1 VDRNAV
7 ALHVEVATV
16 AKRQFGSIRQ
26 MPSGRFQA
34 RYRHPETRQLISAP
48 FTFPTKGAANTWL
61 SGAETDLIRGERVDQ
76 YLPTVTL
83 DDYAASWLQNR
94 VLRPRTV
101 ELYQGLLDR
110 HILPKLG
117 GIQIGRLTPAKVREW
132 HAGLAKA
139 AKPGPVTVAKCYR
152 LLRTICETA
161 FTDELISRNPCN
173 LKGASVEHSPERPV
187 MTIEQ
192 LNAVVGAMEDRY
204 RGMVVLGSWCS
215 MRIGE
220 ILALTRG
227 DIDLEAGTVRVD
239 KSAWELGN
247 RQRMVGPPKTAAG
260 VRVMFIPPHV
270 RRLVAEH
277 LIEFT
282 GPEATDL
289 VFVGIKDQPVRRAT
303 VYKAWHRA
311 LEKADLGKGAPD
323 FRFHDLRHTGA
334 TLAAGAG
341 ASTRE
346 LMARLGH
353 ASSAAS
359 LRYQHATASRDES
372 IAERLSEMAKDLGTS

>member
-1 VDRNAV
+1 
-7 ALHVEVATV
+7 
-16 AKRQFGSIRQ
+16 
-26 MPSGRFQA
+26 
-34 RYRHPETRQLISAP
+34 
-48 FTFPTKGAANTWL
+48 
-61 SGAETDLIRGERVDQ
+61 
-76 YLPTVTL
+76 
-83 DDYAASWLQNR
+83 
-94 VLRPRTV
+94 
-101 ELYQGLLDR
+101 
-110 HILPKLG
+110 
-117 GIQIGRLTPAKVREW
+117 
-132 HAGLAKA
+132 
-139 AKPGPVTVAKCYR
+139 
-152 LLRTICETA
+152 
-161 FTDELISRNPCN
+161 
-173 LKGASVEHSPERPV
+173 
-187 MTIEQ
+187 
-192 LNAVVGAMEDRY
+192 
-204 RGMVVLGSWCS
+204 
-215 MRIGE
+215 
-220 ILALTRG
+220 
-227 DIDLEAGTVRVD
+227 
-239 KSAWELGN
+239 
-247 RQRMVGPPKTAAG
+247 
-260 VRVMFIPPHV
+260 
-270 RRLVAEH
+270 LVAEH